1 MSSFQ
6 LNRHHSEDCGSD
18 SNDCDSKISCVVL
31 MEAKIISEKLDDCIK
46 LLVEKRLEETKSYD
60 GCEAC
65 YGSVDKDS
73 STIFL
78 WFQWSS
84 VKHWE
89 NYFAWRTERG
99 DFEEFSSFF
108 LEEPRVTMSKAFF

>member
-46 LLVEKRLEETKSYD
+46 LWLKKDLRKQNPMMGVRLVM
-60 GCEAC
+60 
-65 YGSVDKDS
+65 V
-73 STIFL
+73 
-78 WFQWSS
+78 Q
-84 VKHWE
+84 
-89 NYFAWRTERG
+89 
-99 DFEEFSSFF
+99 
-108 LEEPRVTMSKAFF
+108 